1 MTTEL
6 EIGLYIF
13 MLAGFLGYHVITRIP
28 PLLHTP
34 LMSATNAMSGISL
47 VGSLVVAGAD
57 YGPLSTAFGFIA
69 VACSSTNVVGGFL
82 ITDRMLQMFR
92 VEHERGDGPRGF
104 QYHMAVLMVLPI
116 ALAGLL
122 GLLVWSGQS
131 GARFKLAG
139 ESFDALSHERVP
151 DAVLDRLR
159 EMQDREFTSRA
170 SFQQELR
177 SLLKAD
183 EIEHHEPA
191 ILTHA
196 EVGLIGMIRRVQ
208 GLNYFYIISGA
219 LFIMGLKGLSSPRWA
234 RRGMFAAAIGM
245 DMAIAGTLFHQH
257 VHGYLWIIVGL
268 TIGTVV
274 GGGMGMW
281 IPMTA
286 VPQRTAFSHALGALA
301 ATLIGIS
308 EYYRHAG
315 TPELGRVLMTAL
327 GFEVLIGG
335 LTFTGSLMAAGKLQE
350 LLPGRPITYPF
361 QNASNF
367 GLLGLIVLSFI
378 SLIISPH
385 TTWVFY
391 VLVPLAMLFGF
402 LLVVPI
408 GAADMPVVIALLNS
422 YAGLA
427 DAAMGFVLM
436 NKIQII
442 TGSLDGTSGF
452 LLSLLMCRAMNRSA
466 MNVLFGAFGKVEEE
480 TVGPAAQAKGT
491 VRSISPEE
499 VGVLFDTAR
508 SVIIVP
514 GYGMA
519 VAQAQHGV
527 AELASILLKRD
538 IDVKYAIH
546 PVAGR
551 MPGHMNVLLAEA
563 NVPYDQ
569 LHEMDQ
575 INPYFGEADIAL
587 VVGANDVTNPAAKN
601 NKASPL
607 YGMPILE
614 VQRAKSIIVL
624 KRSMRPGFA
633 GVDNELYYDH
643 KCMMLF
649 GDAKDSLT
657 KLVTALKS

>member
-13 MLAGFLGYHVITRIP
+13 MLAGFLGYHLISRVP

-47 VGSLVVAGAD
+47 VGSLLVAGAH
-57 YGPLSTAFGFIA
+57 YNTLSTLFGFIA
-69 VACSSTNVVGGFL
+69 VTCSSTNVVGGFL
-82 ITDRMLQMFR
+82 ITDRMLKMFKR
-92 VEHERGDGPRGF
+92 TPVVAEEGAKAEGRLPFKPGSLTLPVLA
-104 QYHMAVLMVLPI
+104 AVLFAVLYWFEQIRAAVSTVVDPT
-116 ALAGLL
+116 
-122 GLLVWSGQS
+122 
-131 GARFKLAG
+131 K
-139 ESFDALSHERVP
+139 ALSV
-151 DAVLDRLR
+151 
-159 EMQDREFTSRA
+159 
-170 SFQQELR
+170 
-177 SLLKAD
+177 
-183 EIEHHEPA
+183 
-191 ILTHA
+191 
-196 EVGLIGMIRRVQ
+196 
-208 GLNYFYIISGA
+208 FYIFSAA
-219 LFIMGLKGLSSPRWA
+219 LFILGLKGLSSPKYA
-234 RRGMFAAAIGM
+234 RKGMFLAEFGM
-245 DMAIAGTLFHQH
+245 LMAIIGTLFHH
-257 VHGYLWIIVGL
+257 EIVDYHWIKAGL
-268 TIGTVV
+268 LLGSIIG
-274 GGGMGMW
+274 GSMGLW

-286 VPQRTAFSHALGALA
+286 VPQRTALSHSLGALA

-308 EYYRHAG
+308 EYVRHAG
-315 TPELGRVLMTAL
+315 VLDRVLMTTI

-350 LLPGRPITYPF
+350 LLPGAPMTYKG

-367 GLLGLIVLSFI
+367 TLLAVMVGSLIYVIVQPSASTAFFLMVGLALVFGLL
-378 SLIISPH
+378 
-385 TTWVFY
+385 
-391 VLVPLAMLFGF
+391 LVI
-402 LLVVPI
+402 PI
-408 GAADMPVVIALLNS
+408 GAADMPVVISLLNS

-427 DAAMGFVLM
+427 DASMGFVLM

-466 MNVLFGAFGKVEEE
+466 MNVLFGAFGKIDEEAAGPEVE
-480 TVGPAAQAKGT
+480 AKGT
-491 VRSISPEE
+491 VRTIVPDEMPALLD
-499 VGVLFDTAR
+499 GAR

-519 VAQAQHGV
+519 VARAQQGV
-527 AELASILLKRD
+527 SELAKLLMKRG

-563 NVPYDQ
+563 HVPYDQ
-569 LHEMDQ
+569 LCEMEQ
-575 INPYFGEADIAL
+575 INPYFAEADMAL
-587 VVGANDVTNPAAKN
+587 VIGANDVTNPAAKN
-601 NKASPL
+601 NKSSPL

-614 VQRAKSIIVL
+614 VERAKSIVVL

-633 GVDNELYYDH
+633 GVDNDLYYNP

-657 KLVTALKS
+657 KLFAALKS